1 MRHRALFLAVAVG
14 LTAALLLP
22 STALGNPLT
31 PPRDQWYAQNDVSHW
46 GNTDRVRI
54 DESCAGLSQA
64 EAAACSLEVFKD
76 QPFTV
81 IAFVDTGINPYHQD
95 FRAPEF
101 THHPAEFI
109 EGYPG
114 ASTAVPLSFD
124 VADAEGY
131 DAARLAD
138 EDTLYEL
145 QRDQLYW
152 FPGTRIIGGLSVAAG
167 GTGAGRQDFPVIDES
182 SHGTGVASV
191 AAGQWYGSNPNAL
204 IVMIE
209 GLGMNGVR
217 WAAQQPWIDVI
228 SNSWGP
234 GLPGRAEPPA
244 DMSATRDATR
254 RGQSVMFS
262 AGNGLRNTNSST
274 VPWGS
279 SDPCDCKIP
288 GHNST
293 FTSNGSGPSWHLTI
307 GAASPVN
314 GQAHWWHGIPP
325 DAMSFGSKWRAA
337 DAFGV
342 TREHNRDF
350 GGTSCATPVT
360 AGVLS
365 SVILKAREVLGD
377 NVAGQR
383 PDGVVAQ
390 AVDGVIPPAE
400 GPLADGDLTRAEA
413 ETLAIKSAEP
423 VAFDPETFGWDYAVD
438 PTTPAYF
445 VQQGYGLVDAA
456 SKARAMAAL
465 LGETP
470 LRDRA
475 DVDAWM
481 AQVDAVSDAVW
492 GAP

>member
-1 MRHRALFLAVAVG
+1 MRRR
-14 LTAALLLP
+14 ALLLP
-22 STALGNPLT
+22 FALALVAALTAPTAALGNPLT
-31 PPRDQWYAQNDVSHW
+31 PPRDQWYANNDEPHW

-54 DESCAGLSQA
+54 DESCAGLPEA
-64 EAAACSLEVFKD
+64 EAVTCSLEVFRDK
-76 QPFTV
+76 PFTV
-81 IAFVDTGINPYHQD
+81 IAFVDTGINPYHHD

-101 THHPAEFI
+101 VHHPAEFI
-109 EGYPG
+109 EGYPAEAAG
-114 ASTAVPLSFD
+114 VPLSFD
-124 VADAEGY
+124 VADTEGY
-131 DAARLAD
+131 DAARDAD
-138 EDTLYEL
+138 YDTLAEL
-145 QRDQLYW
+145 ERQELYW
-152 FPGTRIIGGLSVAAG
+152 FPGTRIIGGRSVANG

-191 AAGQWYGSNPNAL
+191 AAGQWYGSNPDAL
-204 IVMIE
+204 IVMVE
-209 GLGMNGVR
+209 GLGMNGVN
-217 WAAQQPWIDVI
+217 WAASQPWIDVI

-234 GLPGRAEPPA
+234 GLPGRAEPPS

-279 SDPCDCKIP
+279 ADPCDCKIP

-325 DAMSFGSKWRAA
+325 DAISFGSKWRAA

-342 TREHNRDF
+342 TREDNRDF
-350 GGTSCATPVT
+350 GGTSCATPIT

-365 SVILKAREVLGD
+365 SVILAAREVLGD
-377 NVAGQR
+377 TVSGQR

-390 AVDGVIPPAE
+390 AADGADLPDQ
-400 GPLADGDLTRAEA
+400 GPLADGALTRTEA
-413 ETLAIKSAEP
+413 EELAIKSAEP
-423 VAFDPETFGWDYAVD
+423 VEFDPETFPWDYAVD
-438 PTTPAYF
+438 PTTSAYF

-456 SKARAMAAL
+456 SRDRAMEAL

-470 LRDRA
+470 LRDRPNA
-475 DVDAWM
+475 DAWM
-481 AQVDAVSDAVW
+481 GQVDAASDAVW